1 MYKNINNQLNTFSSF
16 EQFYLKIKRNRWF
29 WLFSIF
35 CRLTLAYAFIVAGMV
50 KIIGERFASGLS
62 TIHPMGTYLEAL
74 HHTGYYYS
82 FIGIAQVIAA
92 ILLIIPRTVIIGALL
107 YFPIIVNIWLL
118 SYAVRFEGSIVT
130 SPLMVLAN
138 LYLLVWHYDRLR
150 YILPFK
156 QFSNLGIIQ
165 KPTKYST
172 KFPLLFFTGVIIT
185 VALSIVFARFGY
197 DAMPRNSLS
206 DCKKQFM
213 DSISEAVGCD
223 FCECVHK
230 EGKDL
235 NECLREFENA
245 KNQLEK

>member
-150 YILPFK
+150 Y
-156 QFSNLGIIQ
+156 
-165 KPTKYST
+165 ST

-185 VALSIVFARFGY
+185 VALTIVFTRFGY